1 MDIAKINIENT
12 YKQLRKQKKNFDET
26 NISIADAIQLVVR
39 DELGDL
45 LCPPNSASRS
55 SAGRRRRR
63 VAPRDVGAR
72 QPGVQC
78 GVGSTS

>member
-45 LCPPNSASRS
+45 LCPPNSAS
-55 SAGRRRRR
+55 
-63 VAPRDVGAR
+63 
-72 QPGVQC
+72 
-78 GVGSTS
+78 